1 MEERIVTK
9 PAHTPYDGSSRPFTI
24 GLAQLDPDHW
34 IEPDDDLETYL
45 AEKRALL
52 ETDRA
57 TVFAAEPGT
66 EDAQQELLDLLADF
80 LPRQHPSLYCHRDD
94 AIEIAGRTVPLSAE
108 APLVTAGLLVQDDF
122 AIMRRKETGWHL
134 VAAFI
139 AFPSSWSLAEK
150 YGRSME
156 DIHAPVPSFEAGTR
170 NAELISRMFDNLS
183 PGRFVERFNW
193 AVNSEGALH
202 LPKSKSEEVAAKAV
216 MLTEDKI
223 FLRVERQTLRKLPT
237 SGDIVFTI
245 RIYSDP
251 ITVLKGRPDRATLAA
266 SLAAQL
272 EALQPQEAAYKGL
285 ASKKEALFKAL
296 RSICND

>member
-1 MEERIVTK
+1 MEERLTMK

-34 IEPDDDLETYL
+34 IEPDGDLEAYL

-52 ETDRA
+52 ANDRSA
-57 TVFAAEPGT
+57 VFAAEPGT
-66 EDAQQELLDLLADF
+66 ENAQQELLDLLAEF
-80 LPRQHPSLYCHRDD
+80 LPRRHPSLYRRHGD
-94 AIEIAGRTVPLSAE
+94 AIEVAGRAVSLRE
-108 APLVTAGLLVQDDF
+108 DAPLVTAGLLAQDDF
-122 AIMRRKETGWHL
+122 ALMRRKETGWHL

-156 DIHAPVPSFEAGTR
+156 DIHAPVPGFEAGTR

-202 LPKSKSEEVAAKAV
+202 LPKSKSEELAAKTV
-216 MLTEDKI
+216 KLSEDSI
-223 FLRVERQTLRKLPT
+223 FLRVERQTLRKLPA

-251 ITVLKGRPDRATLAA
+251 IAVLKGRPDRAALAA

-272 EALQPQEAAYKGL
+272 EALQPKEAAYKGL

-296 RSICND
+296 RRLGGD